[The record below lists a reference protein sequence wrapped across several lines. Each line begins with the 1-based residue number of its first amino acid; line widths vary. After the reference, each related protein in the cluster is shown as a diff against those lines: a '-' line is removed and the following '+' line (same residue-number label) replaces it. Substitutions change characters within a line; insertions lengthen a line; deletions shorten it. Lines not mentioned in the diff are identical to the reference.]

1 MALTADGAIST
12 GRLVDLTHPE
22 TTPMRDTPSELWGV
36 TFAFGGNMAFT
47 RSTFDRVGPFEEE
60 LTVVSE
66 WNFSRRAGLL
76 GIPVVGVPDA
86 IVRYRQPHGV
96 VGAFRRQFGRDLGA
110 VKLHRFLGPGVLPSR
125 PASQWR
131 HDWRGI
137 TALRHDR
144 GPDTLRQVGVR
155 LGAMGGRAWGNLRY
169 RQSFW

>member
-66 WNFSRRAGLL
+66 WN
-76 GIPVVGVPDA
+76 
-86 IVRYRQPHGV
+86 
-96 VGAFRRQFGRDLGA
+96 
-110 VKLHRFLGPGVLPSR
+110 
-125 PASQWR
+125 
-131 HDWRGI
+131 
-137 TALRHDR
+137 
-144 GPDTLRQVGVR
+144 
-155 LGAMGGRAWGNLRY
+155 
-169 RQSFW
+169 